1 MQRVRSKGLKRT
13 QRERLVQG
21 MVEAANSGGYASAN
35 VSTVIA
41 NAGVSRP
48 TFYDYFS
55 DRDDCFAA
63 AVRDVQDELVERV
76 EQTIAARESSQAIGA
91 AIEALVTFAG
101 SQPAR
106 ARFGIS
112 EALAGGRSA
121 REARD
126 HGIQRIA
133 ELIESSLLDAP
144 ESGSA
149 PDVEHRVV
157 LGGVYRLIAT
167 RLRRGEPAISRLID
181 ELEQWLGS
189 YQRRL
194 AEHRWRALAPAPRS
208 APSPHLPLEPIQRM
222 ANALPSGRPR
232 ASDEELA
239 ATQRLRIL
247 YATARMAE
255 QKGYIG
261 TTVAD
266 IVKLARV
273 DRHVFYKLFSDKQD
287 AFLAAHELGFSQV
300 MDLTSKAFFA
310 GENWPN
316 RSWEGGRALTQLLED
331 NPLVA
336 QIGFVEAYAVGPAA
350 IQRIEESHIAFA
362 FFLQEGLV
370 YREQERPPSRV
381 AMEAIIASIFEI
393 VYLQARDHG
402 TPEVAAML
410 PHIAHLWLTPFLGA
424 GESDEFIDEQLS
436 RESAL
441 ERRLPVD

>member
-1 MQRVRSKGLKRT
+1 
-13 QRERLVQG
+13 
-21 MVEAANSGGYASAN
+21 
-35 VSTVIA
+35 
-41 NAGVSRP
+41 
-48 TFYDYFS
+48 
-55 DRDDCFAA
+55 
-63 AVRDVQDELVERV
+63 
-76 EQTIAARESSQAIGA
+76 
-91 AIEALVTFAG
+91 
-101 SQPAR
+101 
-106 ARFGIS
+106 
-112 EALAGGRSA
+112 
-121 REARD
+121 
-126 HGIQRIA
+126 
-133 ELIESSLLDAP
+133 
-144 ESGSA
+144 
-149 PDVEHRVV
+149 
-157 LGGVYRLIAT
+157 
-167 RLRRGEPAISRLID
+167 
-181 ELEQWLGS
+181 
-189 YQRRL
+189 
-194 AEHRWRALAPAPRS
+194 
-208 APSPHLPLEPIQRM
+208 
-222 ANALPSGRPR
+222 
-232 ASDEELA
+232 
-239 ATQRLRIL
+239 
-247 YATARMAE
+247 
-255 QKGYIG
+255 GYIG

-336 QIGFVEAYAVGPAA
+336 HIGFVEAYAVGPAA

-381 AMEAIIASIFEI
+381 AMEAIITSIFEI

>member
-35 VSTVIA
+35 VSAVIA

-76 EQTIAARESSQAIGA
+76 EQTIAARESSQAISA

-126 HGIQRIA
+126 HGIQRIV

-157 LGGVYRLIAT
+157 LGGVYRLIAS

-181 ELEQWLGS
+181 ELEQWTKKTVI
-189 YQRRL
+189 
-194 AEHRWRALAPAPRS
+194 
-208 APSPHLPLEPIQRM
+208 IQ
-222 ANALPSGRPR
+222 ADPTLHW
-232 ASDEELA
+232 
-239 ATQRLRIL
+239 
-247 YATARMAE
+247 E
-255 QKGYIG
+255 QY
-261 TTVAD
+261 D
-266 IVKLARV
+266 I
-273 DRHVFYKLFSDKQD
+273 Y
-287 AFLAAHELGFSQV
+287 
-300 MDLTSKAFFA
+300 
-310 GENWPN
+310 
-316 RSWEGGRALTQLLED
+316 
-331 NPLVA
+331 
-336 QIGFVEAYAVGPAA
+336 
-350 IQRIEESHIAFA
+350 
-362 FFLQEGLV
+362 
-370 YREQERPPSRV
+370 
-381 AMEAIIASIFEI
+381 
-393 VYLQARDHG
+393 
-402 TPEVAAML
+402 
-410 PHIAHLWLTPFLGA
+410 
-424 GESDEFIDEQLS
+424 
-436 RESAL
+436 
-441 ERRLPVD
+441 